1 MEKMK
6 MKNKLGVSLG
16 SKNGDQ
22 SEKSALLSD
31 RLPIEVELQKLSE
44 INEPWSTSAFK
55 TFIHKK

>member
-1 MEKMK
+1 

-44 INEPWSTSAFK
+44 INEP
-55 TFIHKK
+55 